1 MRLPP
6 GASPGAPA
14 WLRGALAATLLAGA
28 LGAAS
33 AATAA
38 APAQDEAKQ
47 RSNYET
53 LREQARQKRE
63 EAQKLRK
70 QEKGVL
76 RQLRALEMNLARSR
90 AAVALYQQRE
100 NRLARDIEVVERDL
114 DHTRAARSMT
124 QEQLAR
130 RLRAAYRFRR
140 DSELEFLLSSRSFAD
155 LDTRLRWVGL
165 IARGESHMVTRLGAQ
180 AESINVARVVL
191 ERKKAEIAQVR
202 SQKLAETRRMEGLKG
217 QRERSVR
224 VIQTTRMGFEAAAAD
239 LERSAQ
245 RIKKLLDELE
255 RRRVEEERRRAQRGE
270 KVPEGQF
277 GHGRGSLPWPVRGTV
292 VENFGENR
300 HPKFGTVTRNNGV
313 DIAAPEGTEIRAVEK
328 GTVEFVDWYE
338 GYGQTIILNH
348 GGGFYTLYAH
358 CGSVAVSQGQQVAAG
373 AVIARVG
380 DTGSLRGAELHFE
393 VRKGKTAVDPLD
405 WLR

>member
-1 MRLPP
+1 MRAAALLAALLGL
-6 GASPGAPA
+6 GALLGAPA
-14 WLRGALAATLLAGA
+14 GAR
-28 LGAAS
+28 
-33 AATAA
+33 AA
-38 APAQDEAKQ
+38 APPPDEARQ
-47 RSNYET
+47 RGDYER
-53 LREQARQKRE
+53 LQREAKEKRQA
-63 EAQKLRK
+63 AQNLRK
-70 QEKGVL
+70 QERGVL
-76 RQLRALEMNLARSR
+76 RQLHQLEINLSHSR
-90 AAVALYQQRE
+90 AAVQRYQQRE
-100 NRLARDIEVVERDL
+100 TRLARDIDVVERDL
-114 DHTRAARSMT
+114 THTRVARTLT
-124 QEQLAR
+124 QQQLAR

-165 IARGESHMVTRLGAQ
+165 IAHGEEHMVQQLGAQ
-180 AESINVARVVL
+180 AESIDVAREVL
-191 ERKKAEIAQVR
+191 ERKKTEIAQVR
-202 SQKLAETRRMEGLKG
+202 SQKQAEQRRMEGLRA
-217 QRERSVR
+217 QREKSVR
-224 VIQTTRMGFEAAAAD
+224 DIQTTRMSYEAAAAE

-255 RRRVEEERRRAQRGE
+255 RRRLEEERLRAQRGE

-292 VENFGENR
+292 IENFGENR
-300 HPKFGTVTRNNGV
+300 HPKFGTVTRNNGI
-313 DIAAPEGTEIRAVEK
+313 DIAAPEGTDIRAVEK

-358 CGSVAVSQGQQVAAG
+358 CGAVAVTQGQQVAAG
-373 AVIARVG
+373 QVIAQVG

-393 VRKGKTAVDPLD
+393 VRKGRTAEDPLD